1 MRSAKREGC
10 PPALGCLLQCRCALL
25 PAGHD
30 SPVRVGEHQDGG
42 CGWCSARGCPALR
55 QAPDP
60 RVPRR
65 RGCFAPCSAGVGCL
79 WCVCAVY
86 AVSAWCLTAC
96 ESTCPRA
103 SLARDTTSNGE
114 EVVSGAEAASS
125 AGRIKCR
132 AASAARRRR
141 LRGCEMIRRMYFSWR
156 TREGGLVSPPRRA
169 TRAGSPAARHE
180 AVARVKTGVE
190 CEGCVAQV
198 ELLRRRGRGGTS
210 RRAVQVGVAEHHSE
224 VWKET
229 RSVLPQEEPNSAPC
243 GAVRRQVP
251 KASSRQR

>member
-1 MRSAKREGC
+1 M
-10 PPALGCLLQCRCALL
+10 PPRAGL
-25 PAGHD
+25 PAAM
-30 SPVRVGEHQDGG
+30 PVRTASGRSGQPGADGEHQDGG

-125 AGRIKCR
+125 AGRRKCR

-141 LRGCEMIRRMYFSWR
+141 LRDCEMIRRMYLANPRRRSR
-156 TREGGLVSPPRRA
+156 VPPPRRA

-190 CEGCVAQV
+190 CEDCVAQV
-198 ELLRRRGRGGTS
+198 ELLRRCGRGGTS

-229 RSVLPQEEPNSAPC
+229 RSVLP
-243 GAVRRQVP
+243 
-251 KASSRQR
+251 